1 MDHKEQQQYLTRF
14 LASRGLELMPIQRE
28 LISNSYQQLSGNNST
43 SSANTKQAYPG
54 IQASNNCKSNSNSN
68 YNNGDE
74 DDMSS
79 PAALLPAVW
88 TSLSATC
95 AMDTAGFTA
104 NLSPPISQASGFATP
119 WPLATSAEPY
129 PQSLMFS
136 YPSQPMVAT
145 TSASS
150 IPLQSLAAAMPQ
162 VASST
167 CSERPQS
174 RTHDPSLVPMFSSP
188 FDPPMSLSPHLLSIE
203 SASGAGHVAEMT
215 DDLFM
220 HISKHRALG
229 RSWQEISNELSF
241 SCPGATTIG
250 DAAQLARMFD
260 AKLLSINQSAA
271 ASASAAA
278 AAAVAAQSLP
288 LSLPLPLPL
297 SLTMQ
302 FPPQQ
307 HPQHHQNQH
316 QQHYQNQH
324 QQHYQNQQ
332 QQHYQPRPLAEI
344 ATKRQPTKAASSAK
358 RSTSASASSSS
369 SSSVSSRA
377 LSKRTLSEE
386 KEHQTYINIDQFFEL
401 QRLIR
406 IHGEDWN
413 KLGQLMSMRGSDLS
427 ACWNGYTVDS
437 KVTREWTSGEMEILG
452 LCRELGIPCRLSS
465 KIIGTKLPLQCRR
478 KILKRDRVDVHT
490 IYEHLYPGKSPP
502 SEPVVWSTGHVDVL
516 HKTRVPASCNQSN
529 MVSKCVEQMVVAK
542 KESDDNSSVLE
553 VDWSNVSR
561 QLGISVKQCL
571 ELNRF
576 SSNKASW
583 IYSAEA
589 FEWGRAERMRQFIV
603 SNYPAPT
610 PIDFVAVSNYLWTDM
625 TDCIS
630 MYGLLCGRFEW
641 TQEVLAKIS
650 QLVDMGW
657 TDENIARYLSPVM
670 TGTRIAHTRL
680 MFQAQ
685 AQAQAFASVYGKPQ
699 IPVEMDA
706 AGLAAIQNLVDFY
719 AEDRAVDIVQL
730 LDQIRAT
737 LPAYNR
743 TLVDK
748 CALITISNHSTCVAK
763 MTRRAHRK
771 PKAKTVSATG
781 NKSAAAAAAFD
792 DPAFYSAKWT
802 DKEIDMLVQYARA
815 NGPERNWRHF
825 ADIIGT
831 KTPSQC
837 SNKYRSLR
845 RYHKIKI

>member
-1 MDHKEQQQYLTRF
+1 
-14 LASRGLELMPIQRE
+14 
-28 LISNSYQQLSGNNST
+28 
-43 SSANTKQAYPG
+43 
-54 IQASNNCKSNSNSN
+54 N

-215 DDLFM
+215 DDL
-220 HISKHRALG
+220 
-229 RSWQEISNELSF
+229 
-241 SCPGATTIG
+241 
-250 DAAQLARMFD
+250 
-260 AKLLSINQSAA
+260 
-271 ASASAAA
+271 
-278 AAAVAAQSLP
+278 
-288 LSLPLPLPL
+288 
-297 SLTMQ
+297 
-302 FPPQQ
+302 
-307 HPQHHQNQH
+307 
-316 QQHYQNQH
+316 
-324 QQHYQNQQ
+324 
-332 QQHYQPRPLAEI
+332 
-344 ATKRQPTKAASSAK
+344 
-358 RSTSASASSSS
+358 
-369 SSSVSSRA
+369 
-377 LSKRTLSEE
+377 TLSEE

-502 SEPVVWSTGHVDVL
+502 SEPVVWSTGHVNVL